1 MILEINDYE
10 LILLNQLMTISV
22 ELDKKGELFDK
33 NMDAESKLAAV
44 SGMMS
49 LSAKLYDLSV
59 KRLKEV
65 KKEAENENQI
75 SIS

>member
-10 LILLNQLMTISV
+10 LILLNQLMSIAV

>member
-1 MILEINDYE
+1 MILEINDNE
-10 LILLNQLMTISV
+10 LILLNQLMSISV
-22 ELDKKGELFDK
+22 ELDKKDELFDK
-33 NMDAESKLAAV
+33 NMDENSMLVAV

-65 KKEAENENQI
+65 KKEAANEN
-75 SIS
+75 

>member
-1 MILEINDYE
+1 MILEINNYE
-10 LILLNQLMTISV
+10 LILLNQLMSIAV

-65 KKEAENENQI
+65 KKEAENEN
-75 SIS
+75 

>member
-10 LILLNQLMTISV
+10 LMLLTQLMSIAV
-22 ELDKKGELFDK
+22 ELDKKDELFDK

-65 KKEAENENQI
+65 KKEAENEN
-75 SIS
+75 

>member
-22 ELDKKGELFDK
+22 ELHKKDELFDK

-65 KKEAENENQI
+65 KKEAENEN
-75 SIS
+75 

>member
-10 LILLNQLMTISV
+10 LILLNQLMSIAV

-65 KKEAENENQI
+65 KKEAENEN
-75 SIS
+75 